1 MALLKWRCTMLVVVN
16 QPHINNFIIQGV
28 ISDKDL
34 DFLKK
39 HFGNSMTVEDE
50 NDTVDYKDTKW
61 FQEVES
67 ELTPASNLAFYR
79 KLSNMTQKELAD
91 RLGTRKQVISD
102 MEHNRRTISKTLA
115 KELASIFDVSVDRF
129 I

>member
-1 MALLKWRCTMLVVVN
+1 MLVVVN

-39 HFGNSMTVEDE
+39 HFGNSMTIEDE